1 MEPAV
6 ESGSVGTRASKQA
19 KEGSKNRSRRRWRKG
34 KIKGE
39 PVAARKKVRRS
50 CGGRGGRGDWGRD
63 WGGLTHFHNGR
74 GRAARGLTHCSPA
87 RGTETIHYSNG

>member
-1 MEPAV
+1 METV
-6 ESGSVGTRASKQA
+6 VKSGSVGTRASKQA

-50 CGGRGGRGDWGRD
+50 CGGRGREG
-63 WGGLTHFHNGR
+63 GGLGGRTHFHNGR
-74 GRAARGLTHCSPA
+74 GAARGLTHCIPA
-87 RGTETIHYSNG
+87 RGDGDHPLFERVM

>member
-1 MEPAV
+1 MEL
-6 ESGSVGTRASKQA
+6 GNVGTRASKQA

-34 KIKGE
+34 KVKGE

-50 CGGRGGRGDWGRD
+50 CGGRGGRGD

-87 RGTETIHYSNG
+87 RGTETFHYSNG

>member
-6 ESGSVGTRASKQA
+6 ESAPVGAQASKQA

-39 PVAARKKVRRS
+39 PVEAWKKSRTS
-50 CGGRGGRGDWGRD
+50 CGGL
-63 WGGLTHFHNGR
+63 GGLTHFHEGEEI
-74 GRAARGLTHCSPA
+74 RGLTHCRPA
-87 RGTETIHYSNG
+87 WGVM